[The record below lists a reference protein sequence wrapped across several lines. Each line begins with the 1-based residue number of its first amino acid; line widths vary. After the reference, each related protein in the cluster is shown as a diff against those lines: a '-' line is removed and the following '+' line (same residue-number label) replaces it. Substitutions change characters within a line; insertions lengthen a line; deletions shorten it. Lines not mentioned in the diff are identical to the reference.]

1 MGGEPGDH
9 REAEPVQV
17 IGELV
22 QLRAIDAGI
31 DQDQPTLPAHRD
43 GIAPDPRALPDPD
56 AVGHLMQHRFSLSGA
71 SARRELRRPSGQG
84 PGTGG
89 RPSEAHSR
97 AEERVLDGRMFM
109 RPFA

>member
-9 REAEPVQV
+9 RNAEPAQV

-22 QLRAIDAGI
+22 QIGTIDAGI
-31 DQDQPTLPAHRD
+31 DQDLPTLPAHRD

-71 SARRELRRPSGQG
+71 SARREPRRPSGQVPG
-84 PGTGG
+84 PAGVPPKRTLVHERLLAAAQRAGG
-89 RPSEAHSR
+89 
-97 AEERVLDGRMFM
+97 
-109 RPFA
+109 

>member
-31 DQDQPTLPAHRD
+31 DEDQPTLPAHRD

-56 AVGHLMQHRFSLSGA
+56 AVGHLIQHGVHGSLL
-71 SARRELRRPSGQG
+71 ARRTVTGSAIGLRYLSANVTVRLAPVRSNSM
-84 PGTGG
+84 PV
-89 RPSEAHSR
+89 E
-97 AEERVLDGRMFM
+97 
-109 RPFA
+109 